1 MKNWKQYDTKI
12 YGYTDFDFDLKIK
25 DISNSFKKKIKMKL
39 SYIRYIFPI
48 NEKTSIPTVFNWNL
62 GGKNVSILGD
72 WDNWYREIP
81 LIRSNNDFSTIIP
94 LFSGQFRYK
103 FIVDGQL
110 KHAINH
116 KIKNESNG
124 NIVNITNIQ
133 KFEKSVKL
141 QDSFSDT
148 ENIIISDT
156 DTSKYEHLDDYKKD
170 PPITPPHLAS
180 LFDAKVPND
189 TKVLYNSFLD
199 FPTSIHVFLN
209 HLFFFSNEKI
219 TLDNKQK
226 LPALRARI
234 NEKIVNLIFWSP
246 NFNYKLQINHP
257 LKVIL

>member
-1 MKNWKQYDTKI
+1 MKNWKHYDTKI
-12 YGYTDFDFDLKIK
+12 YGYTDYDYDLKIK
-25 DISNSFKKKIKMKL
+25 DISNSLKKKIKIKF

-48 NEKTSIPTVFNWNL
+48 NEKISIPTVFNWNL
-62 GGKNVSILGD
+62 GGKNVSILGN

-81 LIRSNNDFSTIIP
+81 LIKSNNDFSTIIP

-110 KHAINH
+110 KYAINH

-124 NIVNITNIQ
+124 NIVNITNIH
-133 KFEKSVKL
+133 KIEKSVKS

-148 ENIIISDT
+148 ETIIISDI
-156 DTSKYEHLDDYKKD
+156 DTSNYKYLDDYKKD

-180 LFDAKVPND
+180 LFDVKTHNE
-189 TKVLYNSFLD
+189 TKICYYSFLD

-219 TLDNKQK
+219 TLENKQK
-226 LPALRARI
+226 LPSIRARI
-234 NEKIVNLIFWSP
+234 NEKIVNLIFFSP
-246 NFNYKLQINHP
+246 IFNNKIQINHP